1 MTSVSHQGF
10 LGWGG
15 GLGGGVC
22 ILPMVVWYGTR
33 GAREQT
39 DQKWGGGV
47 GFQKTALEKKT
58 KITIGPLYRTMCCNE
73 KYNIIFTLYH
83 REVKN
88 NSVAEIT
95 L

>member
-39 DQKWGGGV
+39 DQKMGGGG

>member
-1 MTSVSHQGF
+1 M
-10 LGWGG
+10 GG
-15 GLGGGVC
+15 YVFCLWLCDMERGGPGNK
-22 ILPMVVWYGTR
+22 
-33 GAREQT
+33 QT
-39 DQKWGGGV
+39 KKWGGGG

-73 KYNIIFTLYH
+73 KYNIFTLYH

>member
-1 MTSVSHQGF
+1 MYFAYGCVIWNEGGQRTNRPKN
-10 LGWGG
+10 GG
-15 GLGGGVC
+15 GG
-22 ILPMVVWYGTR
+22 
-33 GAREQT
+33 
-39 DQKWGGGV
+39 

>member
-1 MTSVSHQGF
+1 MYFAYGCVIWNEGGQGTNRPKN
-10 LGWGG
+10 GG
-15 GLGGGVC
+15 GW
-22 ILPMVVWYGTR
+22 LPKNCTG
-33 GAREQT
+33 
-39 DQKWGGGV
+39 
-47 GFQKTALEKKT
+47 KKT

-73 KYNIIFTLYH
+73 KYNIFTLYH

>member
-15 GLGGGVC
+15 GLGGGVS
-22 ILPMVVWYGTR
+22 ILPAVVWYGTR

-39 DQKWGGGV
+39 DQKMGGWLPKNCTG
-47 GFQKTALEKKT
+47 KKT

-73 KYNIIFTLYH
+73 TYNIIFTLYH

>member
-1 MTSVSHQGF
+1 MER
-10 LGWGG
+10 GG
-15 GLGGGVC
+15 
-22 ILPMVVWYGTR
+22 P
-33 GAREQT
+33 ENKQT
-39 DQKWGGGV
+39 KKWGGGGG

>member
-1 MTSVSHQGF
+1 MER
-10 LGWGG
+10 GG
-15 GLGGGVC
+15 PGNK
-22 ILPMVVWYGTR
+22 
-33 GAREQT
+33 QT
-39 DQKWGGGV
+39 KKWGGG
-47 GFQKTALEKKT
+47 FQKIALEKKT

-73 KYNIIFTLYH
+73 NYNIIFTLYH

>member
-1 MTSVSHQGF
+1 MYFAYGCVIWNEGGQGTNRPKN
-10 LGWGG
+10 GGGG
-15 GLGGGVC
+15 GL
-22 ILPMVVWYGTR
+22 
-33 GAREQT
+33 
-39 DQKWGGGV
+39 
-47 GFQKTALEKKT
+47 QKTALEKKT

-73 KYNIIFTLYH
+73 KYNIFTLYH

>member
-1 MTSVSHQGF
+1 MYFAYGCVIWNEGGQGTNRPKN
-10 LGWGG
+10 G
-15 GLGGGVC
+15 GGGV
-22 ILPMVVWYGTR
+22 
-33 GAREQT
+33 AS
-39 DQKWGGGV
+39 K
-47 GFQKTALEKKT
+47 KTALEKKT

>member
-1 MTSVSHQGF
+1 MYFAYGCVIWNEGGQGTNRPKN
-10 LGWGG
+10 
-15 GLGGGVC
+15 GGGV
-22 ILPMVVWYGTR
+22 
-33 GAREQT
+33 AS
-39 DQKWGGGV
+39 K
-47 GFQKTALEKKT
+47 KTALEKKT

-73 KYNIIFTLYH
+73 KYNIFTLYH

>member
-15 GLGGGVC
+15 GLGGGYVFYPWLC
-22 ILPMVVWYGTR
+22 DMER
-33 GAREQT
+33 GGPGNKQT
-39 DQKWGGGV
+39 KKWGGGG

-83 REVKN
+83 KEVKN

>member
-15 GLGGGVC
+15 GLGGGYVFYPWLC
-22 ILPMVVWYGTR
+22 DMER
-33 GAREQT
+33 GGPGNKQT
-39 DQKWGGGV
+39 KKWGGGV
-47 GFQKTALEKKT
+47 ASKKLHWKKKT

-83 REVKN
+83 KEVKN